1 MLKKTLLTAIL
12 SCSIL
17 SMNVQAGIPVVDAGS
32 IAQAIL
38 QVQEAKK
45 RYDTLR
51 QQFQAAT
58 GNAKMAVL
66 VNDPTVKKALD
77 QYMPKGYSNVT
88 QAVANGDIG
97 ALQGLLNNVKAN
109 EAKLQGKG
117 KERLAATMLVN
128 QAQIEGL
135 LKTLDM
141 RGSKVDNIVSQINN
155 TTDLSSKADLANTLA
170 GEQALINTEMNR
182 MSILMKQMDM
192 QERIAEKQAVTE
204 SKKALMG
211 SRP

>member
-1 MLKKTLLTAIL
+1 MLKKTISIALI
-12 SCSIL
+12 SCSVM
-17 SMNVQAGIPVVDAGS
+17 SVNVKAGVPVVDAGS

-128 QAQIEGL
+128 QAQVEGL